1 MTFNFYIEIVYLYKH
16 MTATQLFM
24 EAIKYTTEVKQ
35 SHNYVSKIKVQSI
48 TVIST
53 NLDEH
58 PDLSKSYHDI

>member
-1 MTFNFYIEIVYLYKH
+1 

-53 NLDEH
+53 NLDKH